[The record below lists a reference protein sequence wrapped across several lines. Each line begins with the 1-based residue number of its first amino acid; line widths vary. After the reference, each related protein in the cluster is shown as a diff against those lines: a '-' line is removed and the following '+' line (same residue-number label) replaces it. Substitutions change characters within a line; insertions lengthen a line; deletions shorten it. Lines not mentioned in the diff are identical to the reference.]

1 MKSSGFTLLETIIY
15 CALFSV
21 LMSGAIVT
29 VYALLSSSEK
39 TGEQIQI
46 VAEATFINQKLAW
59 ALSSA
64 TDVEIVNPFTLR
76 IQRPDLPDDNPLQ
89 FNFSDNR
96 VSLTRST
103 GSPHLLTGEQFIV
116 SEVSMQIQDNSVL
129 IYYKLNDTPFF
140 FVGSG
145 NK

>member
-59 ALSSA
+59 ALSGA
-64 TDVEIVNPFTLR
+64 TDVEMVNPFTLK
-76 IQRPDLPDDNPLQ
+76 IQRPDFPADNPLQ
-89 FNFSDNR
+89 FNFSDNQ
-96 VSLTRST
+96 VSLARSSV
-103 GSPHLLTGEQFIV
+103 SPRQLTGEQFVV
-116 SEVSMQIQDNSVL
+116 SDVTIQLKDNNVQ
-129 IYYKLNDTPFF
+129 IYYKLNGTPFF
-140 FVGSG
+140 FVG
-145 NK
+145 NKK